1 MKSLKSPFFALDG
14 ARRACDRLIMSIL
27 RDLVTS
33 YRPMACFV
41 AIGFGWAAYAAQ
53 VPVLKAQIDASDAM
67 FGTVMLLAA
76 IGAVMAMWLAP
87 LAHRFAGRAALVV
100 GALGMAVGFL
110 FSGFAGGALGFGLAM
125 ALAAMGSGVAD
136 VLANAEISELEAD
149 TQRSLMNLNHAAFSF
164 AYAFSA
170 LLVGGA
176 RDAGWSPMAVFTV
189 LAVAVALLC
198 FVMRTP
204 DRSRAQAQSVPTS
217 MPHMLVWL
225 AGIIVFVAFLG
236 EASTEGWSAL
246 HLERTLGGGAAEGA
260 FGPAILGLTMGFGR
274 LFGHFLANRMRPL
287 MLIGLAMAL
296 AAFGTALAGAAPSLA
311 VAYLGFGVAGF
322 GVSVVAPLALA
333 LVGSTV
339 PPAVRLK
346 AISRA
351 AALGY
356 AAFFAGP
363 PMMGFVAEFYGLR
376 VSFYVISAVLAVV
389 ITVVL
394 PLLAAQV
401 RQAKR

>member
-1 MKSLKSPFFALDG
+1 
-14 ARRACDRLIMSIL
+14 
-27 RDLVTS
+27 
-33 YRPMACFV
+33 MACFV

-53 VPVLKAQIDASDAM
+53 VPVLKAQIDASDAT

-87 LAHRFAGRAALVV
+87 LAHRFAGRSALIV
-100 GALGMAVGFL
+100 GSLGMAMGFL
-110 FSGFAGGALGFGLAM
+110 CAGAAGGVLGFGLAM

-136 VLANAEISELEAD
+136 VLANAEISELEAE

-164 AYAFSA
+164 AYALSA
-170 LLVGGA
+170 LLVGVA
-176 RDAGWSPMAVFTV
+176 RDAGWGPICVFAVFV
-189 LAVAVALLC
+189 GAVVVLC

-204 DRSRAQAQSVPTS
+204 DRSRAQAQAVPSS

-260 FGPAILGLTMGFGR
+260 LGPAILGLTMGFGR
-274 LFGHFLANRMRPL
+274 LFGHLLANRMRPL
-287 MLIGLAMAL
+287 MLMGLAMAL
-296 AAFGTALAGAAPSLA
+296 AAFGTALAGAAPTLA
-311 VAYLGFGVAGF
+311 VAYLGFGLAGF

-363 PMMGFVAEFYGLR
+363 PVMGFVAEFYGLR
-376 VSFYVISAVLAVV
+376 VSFYVIAVVLAVV
-389 ITVVL
+389 MAVVL

-401 RQAKR
+401 RQAKRKTSA

>member
-1 MKSLKSPFFALDG
+1 
-14 ARRACDRLIMSIL
+14 
-27 RDLVTS
+27 
-33 YRPMACFV
+33 MACFV

-53 VPVLKAQIDASDAM
+53 VPVLKAQIDASDAT

-87 LAHRFAGRAALVV
+87 LAHRFAGRSALIV
-100 GALGMAVGFL
+100 GSLGMAMGFL
-110 FSGFAGGALGFGLAM
+110 CAGAAGGVLGFGLAM

-136 VLANAEISELEAD
+136 VLANAEISELEAE

-164 AYAFSA
+164 AYALSA
-170 LLVGGA
+170 LLVGVA
-176 RDAGWSPMAVFTV
+176 RDAGWGPICVFAVFV
-189 LAVAVALLC
+189 GAVVVLC

-204 DRSRAQAQSVPTS
+204 DRSRAQAQAVPSS

-260 FGPAILGLTMGFGR
+260 LGPAILGLTMGFGR
-274 LFGHFLANRMRPL
+274 LFGHLLANRMRPL
-287 MLIGLAMAL
+287 MLMGLAMAL
-296 AAFGTALAGAAPSLA
+296 AASGTALAGAAPTLA
-311 VAYLGFGVAGF
+311 VAYLGFGLAGF

-363 PMMGFVAEFYGLR
+363 PVMGFVAEFYGLR
-376 VSFYVISAVLAVV
+376 VSFYVIAVVLAVV
-389 ITVVL
+389 MAVVL

-401 RQAKR
+401 RQAKRKTSA

>member
-1 MKSLKSPFFALDG
+1 
-14 ARRACDRLIMSIL
+14 
-27 RDLVTS
+27 
-33 YRPMACFV
+33 MACFV

-53 VPVLKAQIDASDAM
+53 VPVLKAQIDASDAT

-87 LAHRFAGRAALVV
+87 LAHRFAGRSALIV
-100 GALGMAVGFL
+100 GSLGMAMGFL
-110 FSGFAGGALGFGLAM
+110 CAGAAGGVLGFGLAM

-136 VLANAEISELEAD
+136 VLANAEISELEAE

-164 AYAFSA
+164 AYALSA
-170 LLVGGA
+170 LLVGVA
-176 RDAGWSPMAVFTV
+176 RDAGWGPICVFAVFV
-189 LAVAVALLC
+189 GAVVVLC

-204 DRSRAQAQSVPTS
+204 DRSRAQAQAVPSS

-260 FGPAILGLTMGFGR
+260 LGPAILGLTMGFGR
-274 LFGHFLANRMRPL
+274 LFGHLLANRMRPL
-287 MLIGLAMAL
+287 MLMGLAMAL
-296 AAFGTALAGAAPSLA
+296 AASGTALAGAAPTLA

-363 PMMGFVAEFYGLR
+363 PVMGFVAEFYGLR
-376 VSFYVISAVLAVV
+376 VSFYVIAVVLAVV
-389 ITVVL
+389 MAVVL

-401 RQAKR
+401 RQAKRKTSA

>member
-1 MKSLKSPFFALDG
+1 
-14 ARRACDRLIMSIL
+14 MSIL

-53 VPVLKAQIDASDAM
+53 VPVLKAQIDASDAT

-87 LAHRFAGRAALVV
+87 LAHRFAGRSALIV
-100 GALGMAVGFL
+100 GSLGMAMGFL
-110 FSGFAGGALGFGLAM
+110 CAGAAGGVLGFGLAM

-136 VLANAEISELEAD
+136 VLANAEISELEAE

-164 AYAFSA
+164 AYALSA
-170 LLVGGA
+170 LLVGVA
-176 RDAGWSPMAVFTV
+176 RDAGWGPVCVFAVFV
-189 LAVAVALLC
+189 GAVVVLC

-204 DRSRAQAQSVPTS
+204 DRSRAQAQAVPSS

-260 FGPAILGLTMGFGR
+260 LGPAILGLTMGFGR
-274 LFGHFLANRMRPL
+274 LFGHLLANRMRPL
-287 MLIGLAMAL
+287 MLMGLAMAL
-296 AAFGTALAGAAPSLA
+296 AASGTALAGAAPTLA

-363 PMMGFVAEFYGLR
+363 PVMGFVAEFYGLR
-376 VSFYVISAVLAVV
+376 VSFYVIAVVLAVV
-389 ITVVL
+389 MAVVL

-401 RQAKR
+401 RQAKRKTSA